1 MLRAARAG
9 WHAARCGVRLPCR
22 HLSLLPEGQP
32 VSHETFAQLMEQ
44 LPEHGQV
51 PGTDPVAVAVS
62 GGPDSM
68 ALAFLAHN
76 YLKQLGVPSVALCV
90 DHGLRQSSADEAR
103 LVADTVAS
111 WGMVAK
117 VKKLKWEHGAPETG
131 KLQELAREQ
140 RQQAV
145 AAMAA
150 NVKAKHVLFGHQAD
164 DNIETFLMRLG
175 RASGTVGLGA
185 MSSVAALTGT
195 SPVKA
200 LRPLLQVPRSA
211 LRATCEHHG
220 IPFVDDPSNN
230 DSDFD
235 RVRAREAGLGLP
247 RQGDGPTEAPSKED
261 VLELAA
267 FLARSRSET
276 EDAVDAVLARSTSA
290 VLRWGA
296 MKVDVAALLHG
307 PGSRSEKQAA
317 LRRVV
322 EVMSGRGKAVRA
334 SSAENV
340 FAWLEARHAEYVETR
355 DALHA
360 MRVGERRS
368 TPTQRNELRSALTR
382 VLDVQTSLGGCI
394 LAPLRP
400 QRLREKLPGTDTF
413 ARSTPNLQ
421 APMELIVSPERS
433 NRYSMVGSPG
443 PATEEAAPKLQPN

>member
-1 MLRAARAG
+1 MQLLAPGADPFNDYRDMLGRIFSAGFAMSSLLQGRLWWHSSSQIANDHSIDRDRETGKATTMLRAARAG

-150 NVKAKHVLFGHQAD
+150 NVKAK
-164 DNIETFLMRLG
+164 
-175 RASGTVGLGA
+175 
-185 MSSVAALTGT
+185 
-195 SPVKA
+195 
-200 LRPLLQVPRSA
+200 
-211 LRATCEHHG
+211 
-220 IPFVDDPSNN
+220 
-230 DSDFD
+230 
-235 RVRAREAGLGLP
+235 
-247 RQGDGPTEAPSKED
+247 
-261 VLELAA
+261 
-267 FLARSRSET
+267 
-276 EDAVDAVLARSTSA
+276 
-290 VLRWGA
+290 
-296 MKVDVAALLHG
+296 
-307 PGSRSEKQAA
+307 
-317 LRRVV
+317 
-322 EVMSGRGKAVRA
+322 
-334 SSAENV
+334 
-340 FAWLEARHAEYVETR
+340 
-355 DALHA
+355 
-360 MRVGERRS
+360 
-368 TPTQRNELRSALTR
+368 
-382 VLDVQTSLGGCI
+382 
-394 LAPLRP
+394 
-400 QRLREKLPGTDTF
+400 
-413 ARSTPNLQ
+413 
-421 APMELIVSPERS
+421 
-433 NRYSMVGSPG
+433 
-443 PATEEAAPKLQPN
+443 